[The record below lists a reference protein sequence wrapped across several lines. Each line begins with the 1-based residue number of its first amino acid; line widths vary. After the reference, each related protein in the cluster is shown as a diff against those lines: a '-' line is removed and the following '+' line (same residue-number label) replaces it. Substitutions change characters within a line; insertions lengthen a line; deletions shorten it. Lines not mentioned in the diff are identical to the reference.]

1 MGMSRVAVVLLVGW
15 VNASWAHTPGGLTLP
30 SVSTGSA
37 PFKSFSGLAC
47 TDPTDLFTVP
57 AGQEFIITLVSST
70 ANGSSSVVGDWDTGT
85 RLLKDGEVLLAGSVF
100 SRTMSVS
107 ISTGNGR
114 LPVEAGAKLSIHTTA
129 SSGCGE
135 YYVQGYLSEAGSP
148 YRAYFGN
155 SVERTVMSVETGKSF
170 LVRTIAL
177 STRESPGHCHVWV
190 DGVRVIHGETFLVH
204 DRGSYDG
211 GNPGPVP
218 LGHGALLL
226 TSGQSLEVGPE
237 DAEASTQCD
246 YYIEGEYITP

>member
-1 MGMSRVAVVLLVGW
+1 MAAKLIIPKVLLSRRGSQSKS
-15 VNASWAHTPGGLTLP
+15 NGRAFQ
-30 SVSTGSA
+30 STRTTILSSGARKSGNVPGSA
-37 PFKSFSGLAC
+37 
-47 TDPTDLFTVP
+47 
-57 AGQEFIITLVSST
+57 E
-70 ANGSSSVVGDWDTGT
+70 
-85 RLLKDGEVLLAGSVF
+85 R
-100 SRTMSVS
+100 
-107 ISTGNGR
+107 GNGR
-114 LPVEAGAKLSIHTTA
+114 LPVEAGAQLSIHTTA
-129 SSGCGE
+129 SIGCGE
-135 YYVQGYLSEAGSP
+135 YYLQGYLSEAGSP

-155 SVERTVMSVETGKSF
+155 SVERTVMSVDTGKSF

-211 GNPGPVP
+211 GNPGPFP

-226 TSGQSLEVGPE
+226 TSGQSLQVGPE

>member
-1 MGMSRVAVVLLVGW
+1 MAAKLIIPKVLLSRRGSQSKS
-15 VNASWAHTPGGLTLP
+15 NGRAFQ
-30 SVSTGSA
+30 STRTTILSSGARKSGNVPGSA
-37 PFKSFSGLAC
+37 
-47 TDPTDLFTVP
+47 
-57 AGQEFIITLVSST
+57 E
-70 ANGSSSVVGDWDTGT
+70 
-85 RLLKDGEVLLAGSVF
+85 R
-100 SRTMSVS
+100 
-107 ISTGNGR
+107 GNGR
-114 LPVEAGAKLSIHTTA
+114 LPVEAGAQLSIHTTA

-135 YYVQGYLSEAGSP
+135 YYLQGYLSEAGSP

-155 SVERTVMSVETGKSF
+155 SVERTVMSVDTGKSF

-211 GNPGPVP
+211 GNPGPFP

-226 TSGQSLEVGPE
+226 TSGQSLQVGPE

>member
-1 MGMSRVAVVLLVGW
+1 MAAKLIIPKVLLSRRGSQSKS
-15 VNASWAHTPGGLTLP
+15 NGRAFQ
-30 SVSTGSA
+30 STRTTILSSGARKSGNVPGSA
-37 PFKSFSGLAC
+37 
-47 TDPTDLFTVP
+47 
-57 AGQEFIITLVSST
+57 E
-70 ANGSSSVVGDWDTGT
+70 
-85 RLLKDGEVLLAGSVF
+85 R
-100 SRTMSVS
+100 
-107 ISTGNGR
+107 GNGR
-114 LPVEAGAKLSIHTTA
+114 LPVEAGAQLSIHTTA
-129 SSGCGE
+129 SIGCGE
-135 YYVQGYLSEAGSP
+135 YDVQGYLSEAGSP

-155 SVERTVMSVETGKSF
+155 SVERTVMSVDTGKSF

-211 GNPGPVP
+211 GNPGPFP

-226 TSGQSLEVGPE
+226 TSGQSLQVGPE